1 MSRLAC
7 GGMVEAAVAERR
19 GAVDSGD
26 DDDRDQGKHVRIDT
40 PELFIITFIFT
51 TWFTLLI
58 PISIWLT
65 NCSAQFPIES

>member
-26 DDDRDQGKHVRIDT
+26 DDDRDQGKHVHRNY
-40 PELFIITFIFT
+40 
-51 TWFTLLI
+51 LL
-58 PISIWLT
+58 
-65 NCSAQFPIES
+65 